1 MESVRWQALER
12 CVRFLESNSQIQPG
26 GYKFTGPIPDTTVSN
41 KELTA
46 LLDLACQIQQ
56 VQSPTFDEGERA
68 AFMLEQFRRLGL
80 SEVHLDAAG
89 NALARLPGE
98 NPGRKPV
105 VLSAHLDTVF
115 ARQPE
120 LPLKRMEDWIVGPGI
135 GDNSLSLAALIS
147 TVNWLK
153 KAGRTLTGDVWLAA
167 NVCEEGL
174 GNLRGMRALVDE
186 FGDRPL
192 AYLILEGMGLGNIY
206 TRGLGVSRYRIQI
219 DTPGGHSW
227 SNYGQPSAIHEMGR
241 LVARLADLS
250 LPSSPRTSLNIGVI
264 SGGTTVNSIASHA
277 SIDLDL
283 RSVSSQTLG
292 FIETQVITLAGNFQQ
307 TNVQVRVESIGK
319 RDAGEISTKH
329 PLVEIARCVIE
340 DLGVVPK
347 LEVGSTDANIP
358 LSRGL
363 PAICIGL
370 TQGAKA
376 HTQEEYIL
384 TEPLRNGFRQVLQL
398 LQWIWVTDPEK
409 RPNAGR

>member
-1 MESVRWQALER
+1 MESIRWQALER
-12 CVRFLESNSQIQPG
+12 YVRFLESNSQAQPE
-26 GYKFTGPIPDTTVSN
+26 GYKFTGPIPETNVSN
-41 KELTA
+41 KDITA

-56 VQSPTFDEGERA
+56 VQSPTFEEGERA
-68 AFMLEQFRRLGL
+68 AFMLDQFKRLGL
-80 SEVHLDAAG
+80 SDVHLDAAG

-105 VLSAHLDTVF
+105 ILSAHLDTVF

-147 TVNWLK
+147 VVNWLK

-174 GNLRGMRALVDE
+174 GNLRGMRTLVDE

-192 AYLILEGMGLGNIY
+192 AYLIIEGMGLGNIY

-283 RSVSSQTLG
+283 RSVSTQTLG
-292 FIETQVITLAGNFQQ
+292 FIETQVITLARNFQQ
-307 TNVQVRVESIGK
+307 ANVQVHIESIGK
-319 RDAGEISTKH
+319 RDAGEISIKH

-340 DLGVVPK
+340 DLGVLPK

-376 HTQEEYIL
+376 HTHDEYIL
-384 TEPLRNGFRQVLQL
+384 TEPVRNGFRQVLQL
-398 LQWIWVTDPEK
+398 LQLVWVTDPEK